1 MNREQLIHD
10 LSAAW
15 VARDHWQMAM
25 EEAQAKRDEAQ
36 SRAWELELKL
46 FEPASEVVL
55 VETIESVDSGT
66 ITSRVRKAFDHG
78 PKRVSD
84 VALELGLMRHQV
96 QVALARL
103 LKNGWLRR
111 TARGMYVSKGTSA
124 DRRHANG

>member
-1 MNREQLIHD
+1 MNREQLVHD

-15 VARDHWQMAM
+15 VSRDHWQMAM

-46 FEPASEVVL
+46 FEPASEVKPVGY
-55 VETIESVDSGT
+55 ST
-66 ITSRVRKAFDHG
+66 ITCRVLEAFDLG

-84 VALELGLMRHQV
+84 VALELGLRRHQV
-96 QVALARL
+96 QVALVRL
-103 LKNGWLRR
+103 LKQGFLRR